1 MRFFSLFFFILILTF
16 KSTFSGP
23 FSDNL
28 AQCMIKNI
36 SDTDNRILTN
46 WMASVM
52 VQHPQIDIEMSPSDI
67 EFYNRSIALLFE
79 DLLTVRCKQE
89 TAEALIVKAADA
101 ISASRPGARQESF
114 DKYIER
120 MTLLT
125 ETANSFNGVKKAYAI
140 SAGREVRVFV
150 DPENVKDDSLRILA
164 KQLAEKI
171 EEDVVYPGKIKVN
184 AIRRTKHTE
193 IAK

>member
-1 MRFFSLFFFILILTF
+1 MTLQANHLQLLSGNNKNYIIYLMRFFSLFFLILFLTF

-52 VQHPQIDIEMSPSDI
+52 VQHPQIDIKMSPSDI
-67 EFYNRSIALLFE
+67 EFYNRSLALLFE

-89 TAEALIVKAADA
+89 TAEALTFESEEAFASAFEVLGIVSMEKLIEHPTV
-101 ISASRPGARQESF
+101 ISAS
-114 DKYIER
+114 
-120 MTLLT
+120 
-125 ETANSFNGVKKAYAI
+125 
-140 SAGREVRVFV
+140 
-150 DPENVKDDSLRILA
+150 ENVINYIDLNKMS
-164 KQLAEKI
+164 KI
-171 EEDVVYPGKIKVN
+171 FE
-184 AIRRTKHTE
+184 
-193 IAK
+193 